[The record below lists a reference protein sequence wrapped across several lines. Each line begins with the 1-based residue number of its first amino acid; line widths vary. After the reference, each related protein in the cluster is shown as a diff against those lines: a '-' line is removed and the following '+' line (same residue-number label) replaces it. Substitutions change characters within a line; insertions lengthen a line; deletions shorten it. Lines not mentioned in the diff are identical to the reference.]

1 MSALSAADTLTTAL
15 AASVEAQ
22 AGDDVSKPV
31 RLRLLPMGNFSPRDA
46 RINAFSIKDKAHAQE
61 IVDAS
66 RAYAGAQ
73 DVPVDYDHQSVYSAV
88 QGVGGVAPAAGWIDP
103 QSLAVQDDGI
113 YGDVKWTD
121 RAAAAIKGREYRYL
135 SPVIGHDKN
144 GRVQRLLS
152 VGLTNQPAVDG
163 LAKLAASIQPSKE
176 NQMDLT
182 ALAASLGLPA
192 TATVAEILAA
202 QQAEKAALSAAQ
214 ADLTALRTVL
224 GASDQTAALST
235 VTALKAAGDGNA
247 SSTALMASLQAD
259 VVRLS
264 TERNERIV
272 DDAVRGGK
280 IMPAQREHYLTLMRT
295 DEKTALALIGSAP
308 VVIAP
313 GQTITG
319 QPKGAGVTALSAE
332 QKQVAAL
339 CGMSEADMLK
349 AVQEEGQ

>member
-15 AASVEAQ
+15 AASVEAR

-103 QSLAVQDDGI
+103 QSLTVQDDGI

-135 SPVIGHDKN
+135 SPVISHDKN

-202 QQAEKAALSAAQ
+202 QQAEKAALSAAT
-214 ADLTALRTVL
+214 ADANALRTAL
-224 GASDQTAALST
+224 GATDQTAALST
-235 VTALKAAGDGNA
+235 VATLKASGDG
-247 SSTALMASLQAD
+247 STALMASLQAD

-308 VVIAP
+308 VIIAP